1 MARRG
6 RGRGGNSSKPS
17 RPTRGRGRGRSSS
30 PSKPSRGRGRGR
42 GRSSSRSTSR
52 GSGRGYAR
60 ARGQSLRELRRQREQ
75 EAQANQLRDEKAAR
89 ARRQQERDDLK
100 AKKERERR
108 AKVERERKAKEA
120 EEARRATDLLY
131 INLKEYRDTVKQ
143 AKELLDGK
151 ADVQVEKASKPDPET
166 ADDEERED
174 IFEDDNS
181 IIRLG
186 EEIHEDMDYSP
197 IYTDV
202 IEDTDYVSVTAL
214 AGDTEI
220 GYLTIPIT
228 DPIFE
233 YNKSLFKVNTVSLV
247 RDKFGLGNGQ
257 YTFNINA
264 YRSYVNEEKD
274 SPSDEPEVAYIEID
288 EISTSRNE
296 IRIKSALPRNYDSF
310 IDFGLKATRFD
321 KNTPYKNLW
330 PVILKDIEEQIDIM
344 AINWTT
350 VDVESAKEDQI
361 ILKLVEPLSREIKV
375 GRRFL
380 LTRDII
386 TPFQIPVT
394 VDFERIITEE
404 FSELRGPN
412 YNVIDAKDKPA
423 KPSEF
428 ESWNSILGTNATSKQ
443 SIIDTYVSSSDNV
456 ELNIDYRKYDTF
468 VHFSSATERLKNFK
482 YKLELIEYY
491 NSQSNVVSIDQ
502 VGKSGTAA
510 TSSAQFL
517 QNKAM
522 YETKRANVISGFDG
536 YEKYLYFE
544 SHSTEVTSYGT
555 FPSATWP
562 KTTNSRP
569 YTLRH
574 TTSSQAQAWYAS
586 QIESASVY
594 DTSNSNILRNTI
606 PQHILQD
613 PNSNNYTLF
622 VDMIGQHFD
631 TTFNY
636 IDQMSNVMDREES
649 VYEGLSKDLIYDAA
663 KSFGWTLQPGFDSNK
678 LWEYLAGTDE
688 SGDYNSG
695 NTYVVEQSYSKQD
708 IEKQT
713 WKRIL
718 NNIPYLLKTKG
729 TGRGVK
735 ALLNTYGIP
744 STILRIQEYGGP
756 APTRPLSTRREIEK
770 FSYALDFSGS
780 SHIEIPHLQIDASNS
795 NFNFTTKTD
804 RYPSMY
810 EFRFDTAVTESMHL
824 VSSKQLS
831 SLGNSRI
838 EVILEHSSSATYD
851 SDYRKYGRLLFKLT
865 SGSANNGFT
874 TMSTD
879 YAPFYDNDWWNV
891 SFGTEEYIA
900 DKTATTRPTF
910 TIRYAKIGEHADDI
924 THSGKTSFT
933 PADVTETK
941 TAFNHAWA
949 ANLHLL
955 WGGSGSGASSITYTP
970 FSGSMQEIRGWVEHI
985 SDTAFHQHA
994 LSPISIAGDSIE
1006 SAYNDLF
1013 MRLPLGTD
1021 GKKYNHT
1028 STIYIPSSVPNT
1040 AYYKP
1045 YSAPYTTVNTS
1056 GNTRSWPDSNTSYSN
1071 KSETY
1076 YVDVPNTVGSTAND
1090 SKIRIED
1097 NSLRVKQ
1104 LSWDKKFEVSPQD
1117 SNPLDSDEVSIAFSP
1132 QDQIDT
1138 DIAMQFGAFSL
1149 DDYIGDP
1156 RDKFSNKYSTLENI
1170 KKLYFK
1176 KYGDR
1181 YNIWAFIRMLKY
1193 INAGFWKQIESLL
1206 PARADAMVGIIIRP
1220 NILERHKVKDVGEVS
1235 QENHS
1240 YNTQLVLPKVGNIS
1254 ANINGQIIGTSAF
1267 GTYAGSI
1274 NTIKSMTPSTSSF
1287 NVSAIGYNNVYK
1299 SSPLGSNSPNNYS
1312 LGYSRLTRVGSKIS
1326 STDFNEPSSDTFDG
1340 RPVVEFILTNP
1351 NRLLV
1356 GDEMELNQP
1365 PYRGITENPQP
1376 GRGLNPGDLTVE

>member
-6 RGRGGNSSKPS
+6 RGRRGRSSKPS
-17 RPTRGRGRGRSSS
+17 RPS
-30 PSKPSRGRGRGR
+30 RGRGR

-60 ARGQSLRELRRQREQ
+60 ARGQNLRELRRQREQ

-166 ADDEERED
+166 VDDEERED

-197 IYTDV
+197 IYTDI

-220 GYLTIPIT
+220 GHLTIPIT

-330 PVILKDIEEQIDIM
+330 PVILKDIEQQIDIM

-423 KPSEF
+423 KSSEF

-562 KTTNSRP
+562 KTTSSRP

-574 TTSSQAQAWYAS
+574 TTSSQAQAWYTS

-636 IDQMSNVMDREES
+636 IDQMPNVMDREES
-649 VYEGLSKDLIYDAA
+649 IYEGLSKDLIYDAA

-780 SHIEIPHLQIDASNS
+780 SHISTQHKKLNASS
-795 NFNFTTKTD
+795 TNFDFTTKTD

-810 EFRFDTAVTESMHL
+810 EFRFDTSVTESMHL
-824 VSSKQLS
+824 VSSDIIS
-831 SLGNSRI
+831 DAGVSNF
-838 EVILEHSSSATYD
+838 EVILEHSSSAAYD
-851 SDYRKYGRLLFKLT
+851 SDYRKYGRLLFKIT
-865 SGSANNGFT
+865 SGSVANSFV

-891 SFGTEEYIA
+891 SFGTEEYIT
-900 DKTATTRPTF
+900 DSTDTNRSIF
-910 TIRYAKIGEHADDI
+910 NIRYAKIGEHADDI
-924 THSGKTSFT
+924 THKGSISYTV
-933 PADVTETK
+933 PDL
-941 TAFNHAWA
+941 TATRKKFNSMWGVSQ
-949 ANLHLL
+949 NLL

-970 FSGSMQEIRGWVEHI
+970 FSGSIQEIRGVAEYM
-985 SDTAFHQHA
+985 SDTSFEQHA
-994 LSPISIAGDSIE
+994 LSPISIAGDSIQ
-1006 SAYNDLF
+1006 SAFNDLF
-1013 MRLPLGTD
+1013 MRFPLGTD
-1021 GKKYNHT
+1021 NKKYNHSTVTTLSAT
-1028 STIYIPSSVPNT
+1028 SSIPNT
-1040 AYYKP
+1040 LYESP
-1045 YSAPYTTVNTS
+1045 FTTT
-1056 GNTRSWPDSNTSYSN
+1056 GNTNATFVDWPDNNTQYSN
-1071 KSETY
+1071 KSERY

-1287 NVSAIGYNNVYK
+1287 NVSAVGYNNVYK
-1299 SSPLGSNSPNNYS
+1299 SSPSGSNSPNNYS

-1326 STDFNEPSSDTFDG
+1326 STDFNEPSPDTFDG